1 MVVREIRERS
11 KLMVIQLQDI
21 THRYQEH
28 IAIKNISAGFNE
40 NKITAIIGRSGSGKS
55 TLLQLINGLVK
66 PQHGT
71 VWLQNNQLDY
81 NQLNQIRLKMGYVV
95 QAIGLFPHLTV
106 FQNISLAGRMT
117 TLAESATERVFE
129 LMNLVGLP
137 LVHQQKYPHELSGG
151 EQQRVGICRALFLN
165 PSILLM
171 DEPFGALDPITRYE
185 IQLEVLKLQKLQPRT
200 ILLVTHDMREAQTL
214 ADYILVMDGGEL
226 QQYDLKEDV
235 IRNPANEHVNRL
247 IQATL

>member
-1 MVVREIRERS
+1 
-11 KLMVIQLQDI
+11 MVIQLQDI
-21 THRYQEH
+21 THSYQEH

-55 TLLQLINGLVK
+55 TLLRLINGLVK

-71 VWLQNNQLDY
+71 VRLHNNQLDY
-81 NQLNQIRLKMGYVV
+81 NRLNQIRLKMGYVV

-117 TLAESATERVFE
+117 NLTESATERVFE

-137 LVHQQKYPHELSGG
+137 LIHQQKYPYELSGG

-165 PSILLM
+165 PSIMLM

-226 QQYDLKEDV
+226 QQYDLKEEV
-235 IRNPANEHVNRL
+235 IRNPANEHVKRL
-247 IQATL
+247 IQATLS

>member
-1 MVVREIRERS
+1 MI
-11 KLMVIQLQDI
+11 IQLQDI

-28 IAIKNISAGFNE
+28 IALKNISAEFNE

-71 VWLQNNQLDY
+71 VRLQNNPLDY
-81 NQLNQIRLKMGYVV
+81 NRLNQVRLKMGYVV

-106 FQNISLAGRMT
+106 FQNICLAGRMSNLT
-117 TLAESATERVFE
+117 IPTSERVFE

-137 LVHQQKYPHELSGG
+137 IVHQRKYPHELSGG

-185 IQLEVLKLQKLQPRT
+185 VQLEVLRLQLLQPRT

-226 QQYDLKEDV
+226 QQYDLKEEV
-235 IRNPANEHVNRL
+235 IRNPANDHVKRL
-247 IQATL
+247 IQATLS